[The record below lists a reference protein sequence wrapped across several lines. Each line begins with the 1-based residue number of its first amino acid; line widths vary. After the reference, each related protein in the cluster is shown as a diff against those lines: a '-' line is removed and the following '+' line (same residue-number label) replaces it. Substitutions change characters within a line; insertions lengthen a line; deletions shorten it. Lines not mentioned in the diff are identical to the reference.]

1 MSQRVRLTWTHD
13 SIEGRSV
20 VEECDLMRTDVDVF
34 NQDGSLVEGGVQML
48 LEDGRVM
55 FSDSAGEFGLKENQ
69 IIKIEKLSRR

>member
-20 VEECDLMRTDVDVF
+20 VEECDLMRMDVEVF

-55 FSDSAGEFGLKENQ
+55 FRDQAGEFGLKENQ
-69 IIKIEKLSRR
+69 IIKIEKLSRK